1 MEQLSKALLYELEH
15 NILPFWMDKM
25 IDKVNGGFLGRID
38 GYGNPV
44 QNAEKGAVLNARILW
59 AFSAAYRVLRKQSY
73 LEIATRAKD
82 YFVRYF
88 IDREQG
94 GVYWSLDKKEMFWI
108 QRSRPMLL
116 VLLFMDLVNSFV
128 QQEITRLWNMQNNFF
143 QISNN
148 MPLMLSIMAM

>member
-25 IDKVNGGFLGRID
+25 IDNVNGGFLGRID

-94 GVYWSLDKKEMFWI
+94 GVYWSLDEKGNVLDSKKQTYAI
-108 QRSRPMLL
+108 G
-116 VLLFMDLVNSFV
+116 LLFMDLVNMFAL
-128 QQEITRLWNMQNNFF
+128 QEITRLWNMQNNFF

>member
-25 IDKVNGGFLGRID
+25 IDNVNGGFLGRID

-44 QNAEKGAVLNARILW
+44 QNTEKGAVLNARILW

-94 GVYWSLDKKEMFWI
+94 GVYWSLDEKGNVLDSKKQTYAIGFA
-108 QRSRPMLL
+108 
-116 VLLFMDLVNSFV
+116 
-128 QQEITRLWNMQNNFF
+128 T
-143 QISNN
+143 
-148 MPLMLSIMAM
+148 